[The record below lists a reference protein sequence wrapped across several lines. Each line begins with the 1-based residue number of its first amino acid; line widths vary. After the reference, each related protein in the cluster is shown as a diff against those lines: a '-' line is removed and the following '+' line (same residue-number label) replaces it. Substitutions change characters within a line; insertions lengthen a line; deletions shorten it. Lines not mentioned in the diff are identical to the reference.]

1 MSEKKFNA
9 EISQVLD
16 IVINALYTNKDVFLR
31 ELVSNASDAC
41 EKLRYQGLSNQELF
55 ENDPDLKIVV
65 EVKKDDGIIIVTDN
79 GIGMNEE
86 DLVNCLGTIAKS
98 GTKEFINQLAKSG
111 AGHGAGDLIG
121 QFGVGFFASFMVAD
135 KVEVVSRKAGEKHS
149 WKWSSD
155 GKSGYNIETINY
167 DIPRGTSITLFLKD
181 EYKDVYL
188 DKFKIRE
195 IIKTYSNHINVSVF
209 MKHENE
215 LEAAEINKRQAIWTL
230 DKKNISDSE
239 YSDFFKSLSGMPH
252 DPLLIMHNK
261 IEGNVSY
268 SNLLFIPE
276 SKPFDLFHPDR
287 QTRVKLYVKK
297 VFISEDSS
305 LDIIPKYL
313 RFIYGIVDSSD
324 LPLNISRQSFQDN
337 SVLLKIRDLLTKK
350 ILSELK
356 NLKNND
362 FSKYVKFW
370 ENFGSVVKEGLCEF
384 GVDRDALM
392 DLVLFKT
399 TKSDSE
405 WSSFS
410 DYIGRMK
417 SGQSDLYY
425 YIAES
430 GDYANN
436 PQIEGFIGKN
446 VEVILLSDHVD
457 SFWTSVV
464 HDYSG
469 RALKSIN
476 RSDIDLSIF
485 DGDNKKDDSVENC
498 DSGEFSNIVRE
509 MEAELNGL
517 VKKVIVSKKLTNSPA
532 SISLGDSSMDI
543 QMEKFLIAQGQLKKA
558 SLKNLEINPHH
569 ELVKNTISL
578 LKSENEDEKNLGK
591 ELTLAIFDIA
601 CIAQD
606 EPLFSPNISAKRLFN
621 VLKYIK

>member
-135 KVEVVSRKAGEKHS
+135 KVEVITRKAGEKEA

-167 DIPRGTSITLFLKD
+167 DIPRGTSIKLFLKD

>member
-485 DGDNKKDDSVENC
+485 DNVGDKKDN
-498 DSGEFSNIVRE
+498 SNDGDLDESSHIVGE
-509 MEAELNGL
+509 MEAELNGF

>member
-135 KVEVVSRKAGEKHS
+135 KVEVVSRKAGEKEA

>member
-135 KVEVVSRKAGEKHS
+135 KVEVITRKAGEKEA

-485 DGDNKKDDSVENC
+485 DNVGDKKDNTNDGDLDES
-498 DSGEFSNIVRE
+498 SHIVGE
-509 MEAELNGL
+509 MEAELNGF